1 VIRVASYAVRVII
14 EIVPFVNAKHVPRN
28 VAQYFATGFLLS
40 KSIFDFWTLANTE
53 MPSIYVALIHY
64 PVLNK
69 NADII
74 ASAVTNLDLHD
85 ISRAAKTY
93 GVKRFYV
100 VTPLTDQ
107 IELAKRIIS
116 HWTNGAGASYNPDRR
131 SALELIC
138 IKESL
143 DEVAEHIFDLENT
156 HPETVATCAKK
167 HQTAISYEKLRNDIK
182 NGRPYL
188 LVFGTAW
195 GLAEETI
202 HKADYILEPIAGN
215 TAYNHLSVRSAAA
228 IILDRLLGVARE

>member
-1 VIRVASYAVRVII
+1 M
-14 EIVPFVNAKHVPRN
+14 PR
-28 VAQYFATGFLLS
+28 
-40 KSIFDFWTLANTE
+40 
-53 MPSIYVALIHY
+53 IYVALIHY
-64 PVLNK
+64 PVINK

-107 IELAKRIIS
+107 ITLARRIIS
-116 HWTNGAGASYNPDRR
+116 HWTNGAGAAYNPARR
-131 SALELIC
+131 NALELIR

-143 DEVAEHIFDLENT
+143 ADVAGHIFGLEST
-156 HPETVATCAKK
+156 HPKTVATCARK
-167 HQTAISYEKLRNDIK
+167 HSAAISYAELRTLIKDEK
-182 NGRPYL
+182 PYL

-202 HKADYILEPIAGN
+202 HHADHVLEPVAGD
-215 TAYNHLSVRSAAA
+215 TAYNHLSVICCGDYFR
-228 IILDRLLGVARE
+228 